1 MALGIGTEAPDF
13 TLMNTEGDHI
23 SLSQFRGTPVYLNFF
38 PAAFSPVCVDW
49 FSGIADD
56 SSPYA
61 GAVVIGISVD
71 NKWSLTAF
79 KEQMKA
85 NGVHFLADFHPR
97 GDVAKAY
104 DVYLE
109 EAGVSGRCTFV
120 IDANG
125 VIVDVDQVHP
135 LEQPDADRLIAALGA
150 CKA

>member
-49 FSGIADD
+49 FTGIADD

-79 KEQMKA
+79 K
-85 NGVHFLADFHPR
+85 
-97 GDVAKAY
+97 
-104 DVYLE
+104 
-109 EAGVSGRCTFV
+109 
-120 IDANG
+120 
-125 VIVDVDQVHP
+125 
-135 LEQPDADRLIAALGA
+135 
-150 CKA
+150 

>member
-1 MALGIGTEAPDF
+1 
-13 TLMNTEGDHI
+13 
-23 SLSQFRGTPVYLNFF
+23 
-38 PAAFSPVCVDW
+38 
-49 FSGIADD
+49 
-56 SSPYA
+56 
-61 GAVVIGISVD
+61 
-71 NKWSLTAF
+71 
-79 KEQMKA
+79 MKA